1 MHARARSTARS
12 RRLALAVACVVVAF
26 FGNRAREANA
36 DAISDVR
43 AQCANA
49 LAVDD
54 PPCAHGT
61 MPLALSSPHPDNCA
75 SCAVE
80 GDQSKGC
87 PGGWSGT
94 ACDVCQSRDVCGT
107 RTVNG
112 VQRRASACT
121 SKCWTPTEE
130 ELHPIGE
137 TNDVGGKVFSCA
149 CGGDEKTDSYC
160 KFQPQTRVDLRVIPS
175 ESLSDRR
182 RYDIQMREYG
192 GMPRQDQKLDVPDK
206 YKYAVPGVWDGN
218 FTGCSLTM
226 TSCPDPLSS
235 TDLCAVY
242 ECASG
247 DVSCPPSG
255 VEQCPGANELFGC
268 GYVPGFAS
276 RGERYWQHR
285 CNPLSTPKSR
295 GIKFWC
301 GVNSTRDDG
310 SNVCYW
316 AQNGVIPTL
325 ALTCHTGSCVYEM
338 VDDGPGS
345 SCPIHF
351 DPPVYWTSDTITRT
365 IMILIVTALVA
376 AAWVYIK
383 IEAYQR
389 YFEVGIDDA
398 EDDDDAVSGSVE
410 AVRRFEATMQHR
422 DGPSA
427 VMSWRNVH
435 VKVKGVQ
442 KHILND
448 VSGMAGRLEDAH
460 GGMCAL
466 MGPSGAG
473 KTTLLDRLSGRLSS
487 KLYHSSGEIFIN
499 GKLVLDEEIRSSSGY
514 VVAEDILPGTATVYE
529 HLLFHAK
536 LRLPRDTRP
545 TTIRSRVRA
554 TMQILGIEKLADSFI
569 GDQFQRGLSGGEKRR
584 VSIATELLMSPGIM
598 FLDEPTTGLDSTNA
612 AKVVDILSGLGAMG
626 TTVLLSIH
634 QPRPDIFRLLDRVL
648 VLGAEGSVVYSG
660 PSSLA
665 SAHFNSMSFVTL
677 PSTDLHIADYMLDV
691 VLKSSRSDVKR
702 MVRAFAES
710 EIEANNN
717 VVHSDLCAQRLSV
730 SPQLMSIDGVE
741 TEDVEKKHT
750 ATFKTQVKLLCGR
763 LLRQMYRHP
772 FLIYVHFLS
781 SFIVACGVGGIFWH
795 SGMNQGGI
803 QNRMGSLF
811 FILLF
816 LTLMSLSSLPVWKE
830 DRLLLKSERA
840 SRVYSVDAYFVSMLL
855 FDLLPMRILP
865 PFFFG
870 FFSYGMIGLNEGG
883 DWNLM
888 KFVSVLILTNIVA
901 TCLCMAVGAAN
912 RTISAANM
920 VASLCFLLAILFGG
934 FLLNKDHI
942 PWYVR
947 WIADLSF
954 ISHGYEALVVNE
966 FASNP
971 LTFTLTESWNN
982 STNSTTLPNQIP
994 VPGEKV
1000 LYTFGFHPYLAPWD
1014 VTFLIAEGALFAFG
1028 CYFFL
1033 KSSSNDFDSYDE
1045 GFSETCDGDDHTVDV
1060 SDDFADA
1067 DERFTHRP
1075 TDSLASEQNAL
1086 FSSALDDEDLSRSL
1100 LSEMDEVR
1108 DPYILSW
1115 VDVVCTLKSG
1125 RRVLRNVTGVA
1136 GPVNSIGNRNNATL
1150 TPHEQHADLFAIL
1163 GPSGAGKTTLLDI
1176 LAGRAPR
1183 THTIRG
1189 DIRVNGQPIVSSQ
1202 IRRLSGYVTQ
1212 DDVLPGT
1219 ATVYEHLL
1227 FHAKLRLPMTMSMK
1241 DVRRCVNSTMQ
1252 ILGIEKLA
1260 DSFIGD
1266 QFQRGL
1272 SGGEKRRVSIA
1283 TELLM
1288 SPGIMFL
1295 DEPTTGLDSTNA
1307 AKVVDI
1313 LSGLGAMGTTV
1324 LLSIH
1329 QPRPDIFRL
1338 LDRVLVLGAEG
1349 SVVYSGPSSLASA
1362 HFNSM
1367 SFVTLPSTDLHIA
1380 DYMLDVVLKSSRSD
1394 VKRMV
1399 RAFAE
1404 SEIAENALLVA
1415 DTLTI
1420 QYEDSD
1426 EAPIIVPKYVS
1437 PYVKQVF
1444 LLWQRLSRLTFRHP
1458 FLLTL
1463 HFLSTAGASVALGF
1477 FFWNSGHDTGGIQN
1491 RMGVLFFIILYL
1503 TLMSLSSLPIW
1514 KEDQILFRRERASG
1528 VYGTN
1533 AYFSAV
1539 VLFDVVILRVIPPLF
1554 FACVTYWMV
1563 GLHASMT
1570 SAMFCA
1576 AILIM
1581 TNIAASALCMC
1592 VGIASPSN
1600 ASANVVGLLAL
1611 LMSILCGGFLLNKED
1626 PHSGGSV
1633 AVTWLENLSFV
1644 NYAFEAL
1651 LINEFLDAGTF
1662 YFTPK
1667 LTDSKP
1673 SAQPT
1678 DSSDPLRVPVSGKE
1692 VLNFFSFGTT
1702 HEVMMYD
1709 VTILL
1714 GIMTAYLTL
1723 AFILLKI
1730 SQRDAMY

>member
-61 MPLALSSPHPDNCA
+61 MPVALSSPHPDNCA

-226 TSCPDPLSS
+226 TSCPDPLSP

-338 VDDGPGS
+338 VDDGSGS

-389 YFEVGIDDA
+389 YFEVAIDDA

-710 EIEANNN
+710 EI
-717 VVHSDLCAQRLSV
+717 
-730 SPQLMSIDGVE
+730 
-741 TEDVEKKHT
+741 
-750 ATFKTQVKLLCGR
+750 
-763 LLRQMYRHP
+763 
-772 FLIYVHFLS
+772 
-781 SFIVACGVGGIFWH
+781 
-795 SGMNQGGI
+795 
-803 QNRMGSLF
+803 
-811 FILLF
+811 
-816 LTLMSLSSLPVWKE
+816 
-830 DRLLLKSERA
+830 
-840 SRVYSVDAYFVSMLL
+840 
-855 FDLLPMRILP
+855 
-865 PFFFG
+865 
-870 FFSYGMIGLNEGG
+870 
-883 DWNLM
+883 
-888 KFVSVLILTNIVA
+888 
-901 TCLCMAVGAAN
+901 
-912 RTISAANM
+912 
-920 VASLCFLLAILFGG
+920 
-934 FLLNKDHI
+934 
-942 PWYVR
+942 
-947 WIADLSF
+947 
-954 ISHGYEALVVNE
+954 
-966 FASNP
+966 
-971 LTFTLTESWNN
+971 
-982 STNSTTLPNQIP
+982 
-994 VPGEKV
+994 
-1000 LYTFGFHPYLAPWD
+1000 
-1014 VTFLIAEGALFAFG
+1014 
-1028 CYFFL
+1028 
-1033 KSSSNDFDSYDE
+1033 
-1045 GFSETCDGDDHTVDV
+1045 
-1060 SDDFADA
+1060 
-1067 DERFTHRP
+1067 
-1075 TDSLASEQNAL
+1075 
-1086 FSSALDDEDLSRSL
+1086 
-1100 LSEMDEVR
+1100 
-1108 DPYILSW
+1108 
-1115 VDVVCTLKSG
+1115 
-1125 RRVLRNVTGVA
+1125 
-1136 GPVNSIGNRNNATL
+1136 
-1150 TPHEQHADLFAIL
+1150 
-1163 GPSGAGKTTLLDI
+1163 
-1176 LAGRAPR
+1176 
-1183 THTIRG
+1183 
-1189 DIRVNGQPIVSSQ
+1189 
-1202 IRRLSGYVTQ
+1202 
-1212 DDVLPGT
+1212 
-1219 ATVYEHLL
+1219 
-1227 FHAKLRLPMTMSMK
+1227 
-1241 DVRRCVNSTMQ
+1241 
-1252 ILGIEKLA
+1252 
-1260 DSFIGD
+1260 
-1266 QFQRGL
+1266 
-1272 SGGEKRRVSIA
+1272 
-1283 TELLM
+1283 
-1288 SPGIMFL
+1288 
-1295 DEPTTGLDSTNA
+1295 
-1307 AKVVDI
+1307 
-1313 LSGLGAMGTTV
+1313 
-1324 LLSIH
+1324 
-1329 QPRPDIFRL
+1329 
-1338 LDRVLVLGAEG
+1338 
-1349 SVVYSGPSSLASA
+1349 
-1362 HFNSM
+1362 
-1367 SFVTLPSTDLHIA
+1367 
-1380 DYMLDVVLKSSRSD
+1380 
-1394 VKRMV
+1394 
-1399 RAFAE
+1399 
-1404 SEIAENALLVA
+1404 AENALLVA

-1477 FFWNSGHDTGGIQN
+1477 IFWNSGHDTGGIQN

-1592 VGIASPSN
+1592 VGIVSPSN